1 MLPLSITSP
10 AADQVA
16 TVERHWPLDLWGAV
30 PSSDCQALGLR
41 QGAKYPSNECIV
53 VYDVEKFGEFHADDR
68 IPRPPN

>member
-1 MLPLSITSP
+1 MLLLSITNP

-16 TVERHWPLDLWGAV
+16 IVKLHWPPDLGGAV

-41 QGAKYPSNECIV
+41 QGAKYPSNECIAA
-53 VYDVEKFGEFHADDR
+53 YDVEKFGEFHADDR